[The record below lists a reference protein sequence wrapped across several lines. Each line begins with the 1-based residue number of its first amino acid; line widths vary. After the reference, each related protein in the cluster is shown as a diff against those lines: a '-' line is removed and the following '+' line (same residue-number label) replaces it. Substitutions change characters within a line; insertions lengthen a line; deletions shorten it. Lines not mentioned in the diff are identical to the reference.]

1 MTYFSSFFDKKIDSM
16 FSIFKIPNI
25 LPSCKVKVVDL
36 KGSISNLKERLARVK
51 QKQQQRLEKL
61 QALKDHYQA
70 KAQSNHSELLNK
82 NDSLTDHQP
91 AQEDDNTTVDEETSD
106 VSFF

>member
-1 MTYFSSFFDKKIDSM
+1 M
-16 FSIFKIPNI
+16 
-25 LPSCKVKVVDL
+25 

-51 QKQQQRLEKL
+51 EKQQQRLEKL

-70 KAQSNHSELLNK
+70 KAAQSNHSQLSNDNNSLLTEN
-82 NDSLTDHQP
+82 QP
-91 AQEDDNTTVDEETSD
+91 VQEDDNTEETSD

>member
-1 MTYFSSFFDKKIDSM
+1 M
-16 FSIFKIPNI
+16 
-25 LPSCKVKVVDL
+25 

-70 KAQSNHSELLNK
+70 KAQSNHSELSNEH
-82 NDSLTDHQP
+82 NSLLT
-91 AQEDDNTTVDEETSD
+91 AQEDEDRPTVDEETSD
-106 VSFF
+106 VSFS

>member
-1 MTYFSSFFDKKIDSM
+1 M
-16 FSIFKIPNI
+16 
-25 LPSCKVKVVDL
+25 DL

-70 KAQSNHSELLNK
+70 KAQSNHSELSNE
-82 NDSLTDHQP
+82 NNSPLTENQP
-91 AQEDDNTTVDEETSD
+91 AQEDDNTTVDGETSD
-106 VSFF
+106 VSFFEN

>member
-1 MTYFSSFFDKKIDSM
+1 M
-16 FSIFKIPNI
+16 
-25 LPSCKVKVVDL
+25 VDL

-70 KAQSNHSELLNK
+70 KAQKNHSELSNENNPLAEN
-82 NDSLTDHQP
+82 QP
-91 AQEDDNTTVDEETSD
+91 AQEDDNTTVEENSD
-106 VSFF
+106 VSFL